1 MAGRQPERGAAGR
14 ARVGGELAEELPA
27 AVGAAD
33 AQEQW
38 ERLLALERRLCVAVE
53 LETYEL
59 AAKLRDGQA
68 ALCGEAP
75 LRQRYILALVRKLR
89 SASSTREE
97 LMEAVSELGEHGH
110 SYDAVPELAAALHS
124 AVGAG
129 DKALTE
135 AIIDAMWAIFTHS
148 PNPAVTAKMK
158 TGMDLMAA
166 GSIPEAA
173 EVFTEVI
180 ELEPSFAEGKR
191 EAHRWRFSR
200 TRRVVSYHAPSCFS
214 VMRLNAKLCLDML
227 YQVRLCHAMIKFCHN
242 MSFRIVPSMSCYFIP
257 FSIMS
262 CQCLVNVLL
271 CHAMQCHL
279 LSCQVTSCPHQ
290 QTYRNHSQV
299 VQLGATDPAC
309 PRQFDPQA
317 TTSALWRFTSCK
329 SQRRAWQT
337 VGRCCSANRT
347 TLARSPGWGCACTRW
362 ATCPRRWT
370 PLTAPPA
377 CTPVFPASAPWR
389 SRSART
395 WRAKPEVSNINVE
408 GGHDLH
414 SNKKIIC
421 YIYTRTKPGD
431 LFQNLHASKL
441 QYSSL
446 LYLTR

>member
-1 MAGRQPERGAAGR
+1 MAVAPACAFAVSGAGGLPTQRRPVATTSSLTASARGRGAPAMWGGWRLRMAGRQPERGAAGR

-38 ERLLALERRLCVAVE
+38 ERLLALERRLRVAVE

-180 ELEPSFAEGKR
+180 ELEPSFAEGYNKR
-191 EAHRWRFSR
+191 AMAFYVMQKPKESLADSR
-200 TRRVVSYHAPSCFS
+200 AVLQREPHHFGALAG
-214 VMRLNAKLCLDML
+214 MGLCLYKMGDL
-227 YQVRLCHAMIKFCHN
+227 
-242 MSFRIVPSMSCYFIP
+242 
-257 FSIMS
+257 
-262 CQCLVNVLL
+262 
-271 CHAMQCHL
+271 
-279 LSCQVTSCPHQ
+279 
-290 QTYRNHSQV
+290 
-299 VQLGATDPAC
+299 PAALDA
-309 PRQFDPQA
+309 FD
-317 TTSALWRFTSCK
+317 
-329 SQRRAWQT
+329 
-337 VGRCCSANRT
+337 RT
-347 TLARSPGWGCACTRW
+347 TRVHPGLPGIRTLAEQI
-362 ATCPRRWT
+362 
-370 PLTAPPA
+370 
-377 CTPVFPASAPWR
+377 
-389 SRSART
+389 
-395 WRAKPEVSNINVE
+395 RAHLA
-408 GGHDLH
+408 G
-414 SNKKIIC
+414 
-421 YIYTRTKPGD
+421 
-431 LFQNLHASKL
+431 
-441 QYSSL
+441 
-446 LYLTR
+446 